1 MSPPQFMARG
11 CRFAGKMSK
20 APRRRILCPSTMSK
34 RKSARRWADMQT
46 KLLINGVLLA
56 GEGAVERVLDP
67 ATGQCIAEVPEA
79 SLRQMNAAVAAAEAA
94 APTWAQTAPK
104 DRATLLLR
112 LADRIEADGA
122 AYAKLESDNTGKPL
136 AAALNDEIPA
146 IADVFRFFA
155 GAARV
160 QHGALAGEYLPGY
173 TSMIR
178 RDPVGVVASIA
189 PWNYPLMMA
198 AWKLAPALAAGNTV
212 VLKPSEQTPLT
223 ALKLA
228 EHLLELF
235 PKGVVNIVCGRGE
248 SVGAPLVAHP
258 RVRMVSVTGDVSTGQ
273 KILGAAAGNLKRTHL
288 ELGGKAPVIVFDDA
302 DVDAVVSGVRT
313 FGFYNAGQDCTAAC
327 RLYAGPK
334 VFDKLVADLTS
345 AVRTLKVGAQTDTG
359 VEMGPL
365 ISAEQRT
372 RVAGFV
378 ERAAAQ
384 RHVSITT
391 GGKVRTGGGFFYE
404 PTIVAGAKQTDEIV
418 QREVFGPVVSVTRFT
433 DVDEAVG
440 WANQSEYGLA
450 SSVWSRDIARAMGV
464 AARLQY
470 GCTWINTHFTL
481 VSEMP
486 HGGFKRS
493 GYGKDLSVYALEDY
507 TIPRHV
513 MVKL

>member
-1 MSPPQFMARG
+1 
-11 CRFAGKMSK
+11 
-20 APRRRILCPSTMSK
+20 
-34 RKSARRWADMQT
+34 MQT
-46 KLLINGVLLA
+46 KLLIDGVLVA
-56 GEGAVERVLDP
+56 GAGPVEHILDP
-67 ATGQCIAEVPEA
+67 ATGKRIAEVPEA
-79 SLRQMNAAVAAAEAA
+79 SAQQVNAAVAAADKA
-94 APTWAQTAPK
+94 APAWAQTVPQ
-104 DRATLLLR
+104 DRAALLLKV
-112 LADRIEADGA
+112 ADRIEADGA

-136 AAALNDEIPA
+136 TAALNDEIPA
-146 IADVFRFFA
+146 IADVLRFFA

-212 VLKPSEQTPLT
+212 ILKPSEQTPLT

-228 EHLLELF
+228 ELLAEIF
-235 PKGVVNIVCGRGE
+235 PKGVINVICGRGE
-248 SVGAPLVAHP
+248 SVGAPLVSHA
-258 RVRMVSVTGDVSTGQ
+258 RVRMVSLTGDVSTGQ
-273 KILGAAAGNLKRTHL
+273 KILAAAAGNLKRTHL

-302 DVDAVVSGVRT
+302 DLDAVVSGVRT

-327 RLYAGPK
+327 RLYAGAK
-334 VFDKLVADLTS
+334 IYDKLVANLSD
-345 AVRTLKVGAQTDTG
+345 AVRSLKVGTQSEAG

-365 ISAEQRT
+365 ISEEQRA

-378 ERAAAQ
+378 ERAAAT
-384 RHVSITT
+384 RHVEITA
-391 GGKVRTGGGFFYE
+391 GGKVRAGGGFFFE
-404 PTIVAGAKQTDEIV
+404 PTLIAGTRQSDEIV

-433 DVDEAVG
+433 DADDAVA
-440 WANQSEYGLA
+440 WANDSEYGLA
-450 SSVWSRDIARAMGV
+450 SSVWTQDVGKAMSV

-470 GCTWINTHFTL
+470 GCTWINTHFML

-493 GYGKDLSVYALEDY
+493 GYGKDLSAYALEDY
-507 TIPRHV
+507 TVPRHV

>member
-1 MSPPQFMARG
+1 
-11 CRFAGKMSK
+11 
-20 APRRRILCPSTMSK
+20 
-34 RKSARRWADMQT
+34 MQT
-46 KLLINGVLLA
+46 RMLIDGELTG
-56 GEGAVERVLDP
+56 GEGVAESILDP
-67 ATGQCIAEVPEA
+67 ASGTQIASVPEA
-79 SLRQMNAAVAAAEAA
+79 SHEQLEAAVGAAKSAFKA
-94 APTWAQTAPK
+94 WSQTTPK
-104 DRATLLLR
+104 DRAALLLK
-112 LADRIEADGA
+112 LADRIEGDAGVLA
-122 AYAKLESDNTGKPL
+122 EIESRNTGKPL

-155 GAARV
+155 GAART
-160 QHGALAGEYLPGY
+160 QHGALAGEYLPGF

-212 VLKPSEQTPLT
+212 ILKPSEQTPLT
-223 ALKLA
+223 ALKLG
-228 EHLLELF
+228 EYLLELF
-235 PKGVVNIVCGRGE
+235 PKGVANIICGRGD
-248 SVGAPLVAHP
+248 SVGAPLVGHP
-258 RVRMVSVTGDVSTGQ
+258 AVRMVSITGDVSTGQ
-273 KILGAAAGNLKRTHL
+273 KVLSAAAGNLKRTHL

-313 FGFYNAGQDCTAAC
+313 FAFYNAGQDCTAAC

-345 AVRTLKVGAQTDTG
+345 AVRTLKVGAQTDAG

-365 ISAEQRT
+365 ISADQRQ

-384 RHVSITT
+384 SHIEVTT
-391 GGKVRTGGGFFYE
+391 GGKVRQGGGFFYE
-404 PTIVAGAKQTDEIV
+404 PTVVAGALQTDEIV
-418 QREVFGPVVSVTRFT
+418 QKEVFGPVVSVTRFT
-433 DVDEAVG
+433 DAEQAID
-440 WANQSEYGLA
+440 WANDSEYGLA
-450 SSVWSRDIARAMGV
+450 SSVWTRDVSKAMAV

-493 GYGKDLSVYALEDY
+493 GYGKDLSIYALEDY
-507 TIPRHV
+507 TVPRHV
-513 MVKL
+513 MVKFA